1 MNLYKQYRP
10 PSLDKV
16 VGNKEAVSSLQKL
29 VKKKKIPQVILFTGP
44 TGCGKTTIARILANE
59 LGASTDKLTLT
70 EMDSAQFTGI
80 DAIRDIRKKSR
91 FIAIGGGAK
100 VFIMDEVHMLSR
112 QAMEGFLKEL
122 EDTPKNVYYFL
133 CTTNPEKLLPTLK
146 GRCLQYQLELLE
158 KDDMQELLEYVVSKE
173 KEELDKKVYKSII
186 SNAKGHPRN
195 ALNILEQVLSVSNK
209 KRLKIAEN
217 YEIEESESILL
228 CRSLLYQK
236 GYKDAQTILK
246 GLKNQNAESIRR
258 HVLAYCQTILLG
270 NDYKDSHRQAAM
282 ILDEF
287 STPTYDMGFV
297 QIISAC
303 YAYYYSE

>member
-1 MNLYKQYRP
+1 MNLYKKYRP
-10 PSLDKV
+10 PTLKKMYGNEEVVFSL
-16 VGNKEAVSSLQKL
+16 SKL
-29 VKKKKIPQVILFTGP
+29 AKKNEIPQVILFTGE
-44 TGCGKTTIARILANE
+44 TGTGKTTLARILADI
-59 LGASTDKLTLT
+59 LGASKDKMTLT
-70 EMDSAQFTGI
+70 EMNSSQFTGI
-80 DAIRDIRKKSR
+80 DTIRDISKKSR
-91 FIAIGGGAK
+91 FIATGGSAR
-100 VFIMDEVHMLSR
+100 VYIMDEVHMISSAG
-112 QAMEGFLKEL
+112 QEGFLKDL
-122 EDTPKNVYYFL
+122 EDTPKKVYYFL
-133 CTTNPEKLLPTLK
+133 CTTNPEKLKPALK
-146 GRCLQYQLELLE
+146 GRCIQYQLELLS
-158 KDDMQELLEYVVSKE
+158 KDDMTSLLEYVVSEEKE
-173 KEELDKKVYKSII
+173 KLDKKVYKSIVDK
-186 SNAKGHPRN
+186 AKGHPRN
-195 ALNILEQVLSVSNK
+195 ALNILEKVLSVSDK

-258 HVLAYCQTILLG
+258 HVLAYCQTVLLG